1 MQRSREQFLIK
12 EFQNLA
18 DFRKYNMCTHVGIS
32 SVGQYQY
39 FISSIQYYKVKM
51 ILFHSILIK
60 HTNVDLIV
68 DILLTMCLV
77 SKQVVQHVIHGI
89 LTCYNST
96 VT

>member
-1 MQRSREQFLIK
+1 ML
-12 EFQNLA
+12 
-18 DFRKYNMCTHVGIS
+18 G
-32 SVGQYQY
+32 
-39 FISSIQYYKVKM
+39 SINILFPVYVQYYKVKM